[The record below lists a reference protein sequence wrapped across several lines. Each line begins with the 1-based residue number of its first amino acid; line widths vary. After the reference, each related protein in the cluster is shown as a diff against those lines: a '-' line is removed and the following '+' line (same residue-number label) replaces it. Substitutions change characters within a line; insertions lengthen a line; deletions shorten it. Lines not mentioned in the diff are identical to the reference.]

1 MTECYQ
7 IRTRYS
13 PVYGAVATVEDL
25 KSGREMGQTS
35 TFRDGAGWLELAE
48 IQCRALNKAEKDK
61 RQARNKARRVRD
73 QVRRDCG
80 LVRGR
85 DSLGRVIWE

>member
-1 MTECYQ
+1 MPERYQ
-7 IRTRYS
+7 IRTRHS

-48 IQCRALNKAEKDK
+48 IQCKALNRSEESK
-61 RQARNKARRVRD
+61 RHGRNKARRERD
-73 QVRRDCG
+73 QVKRDCG
-80 LVRGR
+80 LVKVRGN
-85 DSLGRVIWE
+85 LGGTYWE

>member
-1 MTECYQ
+1 MKT
-7 IRTRYS
+7 
-13 PVYGAVATVEDL
+13 
-25 KSGREMGQTS
+25 
-35 TFRDGAGWLELAE
+35 LAE
-48 IQCRALNKAEKDK
+48 WKAYDAALAADQAAERKVLRAED
-61 RQARNKARRVRD
+61 RRIARNKARCERD

>member
-1 MTECYQ
+1 MTYKIVAEDA
-7 IRTRYS
+7 TRYL
-13 PVYGAVATVEDL
+13 PHNPLGIEYQHFVYGPRGLAFSGSRAECMSWVAN
-25 KSGREMGQTS
+25 M
-35 TFRDGAGWLELAE
+35 
-48 IQCRALNKAEKDK
+48 K
-61 RQARNKARRVRD
+61 RLARNTARRVRD

>member
-1 MTECYQ
+1 MTPRYQ
-7 IRTRYS
+7 IRTRHS

-48 IQCRALNKAEKDK
+48 IQYRALNKSETDK
-61 RQARNKARRVRD
+61 RHTRNLARRERD

-80 LVRGR
+80 LTRGR

>member
-1 MTECYQ
+1 MTPRYQ
-7 IRTRYS
+7 IRTRHS

-48 IQCRALNKAEKDK
+48 IQCRALNKAENDK
-61 RQARNKARRVRD
+61 RQARNHARRERD
-73 QVRRDCG
+73 QVMRDSG
-80 LVRGR
+80 LVKVRGN
-85 DSLGRVIWE
+85 LGGTYWE